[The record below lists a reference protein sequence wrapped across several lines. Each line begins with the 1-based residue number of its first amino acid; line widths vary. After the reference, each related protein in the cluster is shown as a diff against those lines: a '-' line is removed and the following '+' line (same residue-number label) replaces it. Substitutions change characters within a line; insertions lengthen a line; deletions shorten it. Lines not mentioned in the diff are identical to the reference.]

1 MNMTLEEYRR
11 MTAGK
16 RSREA
21 GASFEDAISAS
32 LSWHEARG
40 LLKADK
46 TPEPMKP
53 LSKPNKQG
61 QFLACFTKKAQV
73 DFCGTMHG
81 GRSVRFEAKQTDTDR
96 FNRNRLTDEQMDDL
110 RGHEKLGALCFI
122 LLCFGIDRFYRVPW
136 NIWENMKEIYGRK
149 YVKENDV
156 KHYRIPSVAGV
167 LKIMH
172 GILDVNEINK
182 KDRKSVV

>member
-1 MNMTLEEYRR
+1 M
-11 MTAGK
+11 
-16 RSREA
+16 
-21 GASFEDAISAS
+21 
-32 LSWHEARG
+32 
-40 LLKADK
+40 
-46 TPEPMKP
+46 
-53 LSKPNKQG
+53 
-61 QFLACFTKKAQV
+61 
-73 DFCGTMHG
+73 
-81 GRSVRFEAKQTDTDR
+81 RFEAKQTDTDR

-136 NIWENMKEIYGRK
+136 NVWENMKEIYGRK

-156 KHYRIPSVAGV
+156 AQYRIPSVAGV

-182 KDRKSVV
+182 PTEGTPI